1 MVAIIDYDMGNLGS
15 IKNMIKKVGGTSII
29 TNDKSIISD
38 ASAIILPGV
47 GSFDTGVKN
56 LKKYKIFDLLQ
67 ELILERQIP
76 ILGICLGMQLL
87 GNSSEEGVEKGLSLI
102 DADCIKFLD
111 DPKRKIP
118 HMGWNFVNKKKSSIL
133 FDEFIEIPR
142 FYFVHSY
149 YMKCNNT
156 LDVLAT
162 TNYGIDFH
170 SAFEKKNIFGV
181 QFHPEKSHR
190 FGTTL
195 LQEFLNKTCNAKL
208 A

>member
-1 MVAIIDYDMGNLGS
+1 
-15 IKNMIKKVGGTSII
+15 
-29 TNDKSIISD
+29 
-38 ASAIILPGV
+38 
-47 GSFDTGVKN
+47 
-56 LKKYKIFDLLQ
+56 
-67 ELILERQIP
+67 
-76 ILGICLGMQLL
+76 
-87 GNSSEEGVEKGLSLI
+87 
-102 DADCIKFLD
+102 
-111 DPKRKIP
+111 
-118 HMGWNFVNKKKSSIL
+118 MGWNFVNKQKSSIL